1 MAETKARPRR
11 RKGAAP
17 IGAIF
22 ILLAAIG
29 LVAVLIFT
37 IGLTK
42 NFIDNKAQKT
52 EFEELIRPVLMFDPV
67 PFEDPNDLE
76 PATLLQSSMWAAL
89 LGDKRGSYQYDEL
102 KQLVVPASDLD
113 VNATALFGP
122 TVTLQHQTFGNY
134 DTTFV
139 YDEETN
145 SYRVPVVAQTGTYT
159 PRIEK
164 ITQQGSEVLLMV
176 GYIPP
181 ETLWTADQAQ
191 REDGERQPDKYMV
204 YVLEQNDKG
213 DYFISA
219 IRDTAN
225 AGLPQY
231 SGSESIALP
240 GTEVM
245 DEEEL
250 SRLEE
255 EARQEAEALE
265 QEGEAGAENSS
276 DGESGDSEAEND
288 GE

>member
-1 MAETKARPRR
+1 MAETTARGGRR

-29 LVAVLIFT
+29 LAAVLIFT
-37 IGLTK
+37 VSLTK

-52 EFEELIRPVLMFDPV
+52 EFEEMIRPVLMFDPV

-139 YDEETN
+139 FDEETN
-145 SYRVPVVAQTGTYT
+145 TYRVPVVAQTGTYK
-159 PRIEK
+159 PRIDK

-176 GYIPP
+176 GYLPP

-191 REDGERQPDKYMV
+191 REDGESQPDKYMV
-204 YVLEQNDKG
+204 YVLEKNDKG

-231 SGSESIALP
+231 AGQQDIALP
-240 GTEVM
+240 GTDVM
-245 DEEEL
+245 GEEEL
-250 SRLEE
+250 SRMEE
-255 EARQEAEALE
+255 EQAQQEAENP
-265 QEGEAGAENSS
+265 EGETPEGEDSAAEE
-276 DGESGDSEAEND
+276 ESGEE
-288 GE
+288 